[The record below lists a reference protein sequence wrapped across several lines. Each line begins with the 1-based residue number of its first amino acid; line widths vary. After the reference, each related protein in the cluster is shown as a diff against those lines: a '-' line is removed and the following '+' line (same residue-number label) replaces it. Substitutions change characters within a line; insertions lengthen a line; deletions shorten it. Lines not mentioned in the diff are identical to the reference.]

1 MSVLKRKQQQKQ
13 KDISQKIK
21 SRRYSISGMEES
33 INNDDD
39 DDDESIISVKSDSSN
54 NTVASNVYSEYSDS
68 SSMDSDTHDQ
78 YGNEAGYLENSM
90 TDHIETF
97 LAEIMGLL
105 SSLEYR
111 IGNLREKK
119 KEINQYGRSIKCGL
133 GRLEQN
139 LLNKENDTDG

>member
-21 SRRYSISGMEES
+21 SRRYSISGMDES
-33 INNDDD
+33 INNDD

-54 NTVASNVYSEYSDS
+54 NTVASNVYGENSDS

-90 TDHIETF
+90 IEHIETF

-105 SSLEYR
+105 ASLEYR

-119 KEINQYGRSIKCGL
+119 KEINQYGMSIKCGL
-133 GRLEQN
+133 GKLEQN
-139 LLNKENDTDG
+139 LLNKE